1 MRLHL
6 ISLRTLKPR
15 KLALAAAAA
24 AAALGLA
31 ACGEKRDTLSAP
43 AAQAQPLNLMLDWF
57 PNADHVGLYEA
68 LANGDFRNAGLDVHV
83 HIPSDP
89 ATPLQLLAA
98 GKVDVAVSYEPQ
110 LMLARDQGEPLVAI
124 GAIVQRP
131 LTSIVSIGSEHITSP
146 AQLKGKR
153 VGDAGIPY
161 QRAYLTTILKRAG
174 VRSSSVKEVDVGA
187 NLVPA
192 MLSGRVDATLGAY
205 WNYEAIE
212 LRQAGRR
219 ANVIHMERVGV
230 PTYDELVLVVRED
243 ELATMTNELRR
254 FVQALGRG
262 YEAVRANPGAGVDAL
277 VRANPSLSH
286 KLQLASVT
294 ATLSSF
300 FPSDSRLPWGWQDG
314 SQWAAYGR
322 WMLREHLIHNAA
334 AVANAS
340 TNQLLAGQGP

>member
-1 MRLHL
+1 MR
-6 ISLRTLKPR
+6 RRPKPR
-15 KLALAAAAA
+15 KLALAAAVV
-24 AAALGLA
+24 AAALALA
-31 ACGEKRDTLSAP
+31 ACGEKQDTLT
-43 AAQAQPLNLMLDWF
+43 AAAGHGQSLNLMLDWF

-68 LANGDFRNAGLDVHV
+68 LANGDFRDAGLNVHV
-83 HIPSDP
+83 RIPTDP

-131 LTSIVSIGSEHITSP
+131 LTSIVSVGSEHITSP

-161 QRAYLTTILKRAG
+161 QQAYLTTILRRAG
-174 VRSSSVKEVDVGA
+174 VPASSVKEVNVGA

-212 LRQAGRR
+212 LRQAGKRP
-219 ANVIHMERVGV
+219 NVIHMERVGV

-243 ELATMTNELRR
+243 ELAGMTNELRR

-262 YEAVRANPGAGVDAL
+262 YDAVRANPQAGVDAL
-277 VRANPSLSH
+277 VGANPALSR
-286 KLQLASVT
+286 KLQLASVR
-294 ATLSSF
+294 ATLPAF
-300 FPSDSRLPWGWQDG
+300 FPSDSKLPWGWQNP
-314 SQWAAYGR
+314 SQWTAYGQ
-322 WMLREHLIHNAA
+322 WMLHEHLIHNPAT
-334 AVANAS
+334 VANAS